1 MTPRE
6 GRSRHAPPFPAPV
19 RPYVLAV
26 RHVRSVRWGFMVS
39 FLMWLPQLYYSL
51 PPKHTSRAH
60 HKLSEGS
67 RAEGLACGIL
77 PTHPLQSGDPVLRI
91 LSHLCEGS
99 QCRSVG
105 PRPVLS
111 GPLTFCDTSR
121 REKKQTKQKNE
132 ARGSQAL
139 AVHPPCPKTT
149 APTDTK
155 PRAPCSG
162 RPSWPEVLWLPMRPQ
177 LMKCQLH
184 IPLNPAF

>member
-1 MTPRE
+1 
-6 GRSRHAPPFPAPV
+6 
-19 RPYVLAV
+19 
-26 RHVRSVRWGFMVS
+26 MVS

-77 PTHPLQSGDPVLRI
+77 PTHLLQSGDPVLRI

-111 GPLTFCDTSR
+111 GHPTFWQVACGPQTVVCSPTG
-121 REKKQTKQKNE
+121 KNKTKQKNE

>member
-1 MTPRE
+1 
-6 GRSRHAPPFPAPV
+6 
-19 RPYVLAV
+19 
-26 RHVRSVRWGFMVS
+26 MVS

-105 PRPVLS
+105 PRSVLS

-121 REKKQTKQKNE
+121 REKKQNKTKK
-132 ARGSQAL
+132 RGQRFPSPG
-139 AVHPPCPKTT
+139 H
-149 APTDTK
+149 APTLPQNHCSDGHKATSSVFWK
-155 PRAPCSG
+155 TLVARSSVAPNAATVNEVSTSYSSQSCLLESHLLVAPADWRKG
-162 RPSWPEVLWLPMRPQ
+162 SRGPSLPGVLS
-177 LMKCQLH
+177 
-184 IPLNPAF
+184 